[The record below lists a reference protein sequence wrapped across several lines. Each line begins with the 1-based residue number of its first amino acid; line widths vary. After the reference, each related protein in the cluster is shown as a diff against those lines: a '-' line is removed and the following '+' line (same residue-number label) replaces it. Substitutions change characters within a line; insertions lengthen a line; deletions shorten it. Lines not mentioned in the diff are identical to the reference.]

1 MLKLPLGAEEWWSVM
16 RDRRFRVVV
25 AGAGVSGLFMA
36 ETLKRA
42 GLDFTVYEKA
52 GEVGGTWRD
61 NTFPGLF
68 VDVLS
73 RQYEFP
79 FQPNCDWSRKYATAT
94 EIWSY
99 IKKVA
104 RDRGLMKYIRFNEEI
119 VAARFADGFWHIET
133 SGGGTDAA
141 DAFICATGFLHKPLF
156 PDISGRESFAGP
168 SFHSARWDHSVP
180 YAGKRWGV
188 IGSGASGVQITEA
201 LAWAGV
207 DVTQFIRRAQWVH
220 IRDNPYSTWH
230 ERLKLRLPF
239 LYRREQRRLWQF
251 IIDNDQWRLKPGPQ
265 REAMEREYRS
275 YLDHIK
281 DPELKQKLTPDYNLG
296 CTRIPKSDRNYYQAV
311 QLPNAHIVKGEI
323 ARIEPHGIAM
333 ADGTEVG
340 LDVLV
345 YATGFDPHAYMRPM
359 RVTGRNG
366 TTIDEAWRER
376 IYSYGGIALPGFPNL
391 FMLYGPF
398 APVNNVPVPLGLE
411 QEIASIMRLIDLAGD
426 RRAAVAPTAAA
437 TERFL
442 ARLDTA
448 FPGTVWVGG
457 CKNWYTSD
465 QPTPV
470 LWPLPQSEHK
480 AFFAELPTEDFEFVP
495 TAEGE

>member
-1 MLKLPLGAEEWWSVM
+1 MTAE
-16 RDRRFRVVV
+16 RGFRVVV

-36 ETLKRA
+36 WTLKRA
-42 GLDFTVYEKA
+42 GIDFTVYEKA
-52 GEVGGTWRD
+52 GDVGGTWRD

-79 FQPNCDWSRKYATAT
+79 FQPNYDWSRKYAPAS
-94 EIWSY
+94 EIWDY

-104 RDRGLMKYIRFNEEI
+104 RDRGLRKFIRFNKEI
-119 VAARFADGFWHIET
+119 VVARFAEGRWHLGT
-133 SGGGTDAA
+133 ADGGTDVA
-141 DAFICATGFLHKPLF
+141 DVFVCATGFLHQPVF
-156 PDISGRESFAGP
+156 PDIPGRDSFAGR
-168 SFHSARWDHSVP
+168 SFHSARWDHGAP
-180 YAGKRWGV
+180 YEGRRWGV

-201 LAWAGV
+201 LAWAGC

-220 IRDNPYSTWH
+220 IRENPYSTWR

-239 LYRREQRRLWQF
+239 AYRREQRRLWQF
-251 IIDNDQWRLKPGPQ
+251 IIDNDRWRLEPGPQ

-275 YLDHIK
+275 YLDGIK
-281 DPELKQKLTPDYNLG
+281 DPELKAKLTPDYNLG
-296 CTRIPKSDRNYYQAV
+296 CTRIPKSDRNYYAAV
-311 QLPNAHIVKGEI
+311 QLPNVHIVKGEI
-323 ARIEPHGIAM
+323 ARIVPHGVVM
-333 ADGTEVG
+333 TDGTEVA

-345 YATGFDPHAYMRPM
+345 YATGFDVHAYMRPM
-359 RVTGRNG
+359 RVIGVGG
-366 TTIDEAWRER
+366 TTLEEAWRER

-411 QEIASIMRLIDLAGD
+411 QEIGCIMRLIGEART
-426 RRAAVAPTAAA
+426 RRAAVAPSVAA

-442 ARLDTA
+442 ARLGAA

-457 CKNWYTSD
+457 CKNWYTGD

-470 LWPLPQSEHK
+470 LWPLPQGAHK
-480 AFFAELPTEDFEFVP
+480 AFFAEVPVADFEFLRKGP
-495 TAEGE
+495 TTGRRPSPRLHDRV